1 MQADAEAAID
11 LVNFAYF
18 KKVVQ
23 KPKKVRQKNVDED
36 GGEDK
41 GQKRLGETILQCT
54 CARSLETR

>member
-36 GGEDK
+36 TGEDK
-41 GQKRLGETILQCT
+41 GQKRLGKNYTKH
-54 CARSLETR
+54 ASSL

>member
-1 MQADAEAAID
+1 MQADAEAAIN

-36 GGEDK
+36 AGEDK
-41 GQKRLGETILQCT
+41 GQKRSGKTILHVHT
-54 CARSLETR
+54 FT